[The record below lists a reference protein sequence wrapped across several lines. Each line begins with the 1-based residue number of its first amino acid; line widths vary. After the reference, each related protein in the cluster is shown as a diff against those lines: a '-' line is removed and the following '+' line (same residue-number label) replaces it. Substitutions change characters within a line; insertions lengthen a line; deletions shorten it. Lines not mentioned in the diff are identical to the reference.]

1 MNCFEERSAKLQ
13 KNNKNITIFIIYN
26 MIFFRKK
33 VNKMIK
39 FKDMWKTI
47 NMCKKNNRN
56 IKEVTLNEINLN
68 EYIIIDVRSRR
79 EFKENNL
86 NGSINI
92 PLPEVKRKAESY
104 VQDKQKKILVCC
116 EYGGR
121 SARAVE
127 ILEQLGY
134 KEVYNLKGGLENI

>member
-1 MNCFEERSAKLQ
+1 
-13 KNNKNITIFIIYN
+13 
-26 MIFFRKK
+26 
-33 VNKMIK
+33 MIK
-39 FKDMWKTI
+39 FRNMWKTI
-47 NMCKKNNRN
+47 NVCKKNKRN
-56 IKEVTLNEINLN
+56 IKEVNFNEINLN

-79 EFKENNL
+79 EFKEEHL

-92 PLPEVKRKAESY
+92 PLPEVKRKVQIY
-104 VQDKQKKILVCC
+104 VPDKQIKILVCC

-127 ILEQLGY
+127 ILEEQGY

>member
-1 MNCFEERSAKLQ
+1 
-13 KNNKNITIFIIYN
+13 
-26 MIFFRKK
+26 
-33 VNKMIK
+33 MIK
-39 FKDMWKTI
+39 FRNMWKTI
-47 NMCKKNNRN
+47 NVCKKNKRN
-56 IKEVTLNEINLN
+56 IKEVNFNEINLN

-79 EFKENNL
+79 EFKEEHL

-92 PLPEVKRKAESY
+92 PLPEVKRKVQTY
-104 VQDKQKKILVCC
+104 VPDKQKKILVCC
-116 EYGGR
+116 EYGER